1 MRRELLAFG
10 LCVLGG
16 LPTLACIAIPGPPT
30 QGQVVL
36 HPNIR
41 LEEQKAFLYR
51 TGQNEHLVLSV
62 HYEGGTGQFAW
73 VIPTE
78 SRPKVDVQAGAPFH
92 ELEEA
97 TRVVAPVQR
106 SASEGAP
113 GGAPPTVAGVQ
124 VLERKEVG
132 PYDVAVLKADSE
144 GGLFQWLKANGFPLS
159 QNARAALDHYV
170 RRKFMFVATRI
181 RPGRAEDAKTAERLR
196 TGTIAPLHLTY
207 RAGRLSYPLRVTAGN
222 PGPSRMLL
230 YVAGS
235 QSPVE
240 APGLSVQKFQLQPL
254 GSTGFKVGGP
264 PGTVH
269 ADGGEFPT
277 LRKLLPKGGTLVR
290 YAGVLTDDQRQQ
302 DLVFDNYR

>member
-1 MRRELLAFG
+1 MRRELLALG
-10 LCVLGG
+10 LFALGG
-16 LPTLACIAIPGPPT
+16 LPCLACIAIPGPPLA
-30 QGQVVL
+30 GQTAVQ
-36 HPNIR
+36 PSIR

-62 HYEGGTGQFAW
+62 RYEGGSGQFAW

-78 SRPKVDVQAGAPFH
+78 SRPQVDVQPGAPFH

-97 TRVVAPVQR
+97 TRVVDIQR
-106 SASEGAP
+106 SDAAVAP
-113 GGAPPTVAGVQ
+113 GGAPSRTAGVQ

-132 PYDVAVLKADSE
+132 PYDVAVLRADSE
-144 GGLFQWLKANGFPLS
+144 GGLFQWLKTNGFPLS

-170 RRKFMFVATRI
+170 RRKFVFVATRI
-181 RPGRAEDAKTAERLR
+181 RPGRAEDATTAERLR
-196 TGTIAPLHLTY
+196 TGTIAPIHLTY
-207 RAGRLSYPLRVTAGN
+207 RAAQLSYPLRVTAGN

-235 QSPVE
+235 TEPIQ
-240 APGLSVQKFQLQPL
+240 APGLSSQRFQLQPQ
-254 GSTGFKVGGP
+254 GQTGFTVGGP

-269 ADGGEFPT
+269 AGGGEFPT

-290 YAGVLTDDQRQQ
+290 YSGVLTDDQRQQ
-302 DLVFDNYR
+302 DLVFDKV